1 MTHLHRLV
9 VFALVVTTVAAV
21 SPCFAQAELYSLSHP
36 FAIPT
41 ATTTRLFGMGGFVT
55 CIPDRGFANPAFAG
69 ALTDTSVVA
78 RQSLTSFENGLRFKG
93 QQASLAFP
101 LKDDKRGMQ
110 IVGFR
115 LTSHPS
121 SIPMPTPMP
130 AALALS
136 MSEYELSIHY
146 GQRVSDNLLLGV
158 GIAPVFHNTFDMFV
172 RPSGNHLSH
181 ITSESDQGGRIGAV
195 YECGSRARLGF
206 VYDRYEEDVVGSGP
220 SIGGVGVPFSFTS
233 EELAFGLSYQ
243 LTDQLLGAIEWQEL
257 STKQDASAMG
267 PAMKFGDAGWR
278 IGFEGVSESK
288 WAYRV
293 GSNDG
298 SISLGL
304 GYLGDDDW
312 TFNYAFIRDWNKDLV
327 GELMGASN
335 THQFELSYKW

>member
-1 MTHLHRLV
+1 MTHLQRAAV
-9 VFALVVTTVAAV
+9 VALVLAALAAV
-21 SPCFAQAELYSLSHP
+21 SPCFGQPEMYALSHP
-36 FAIPT
+36 FALPT

-78 RQSLTSFENGLRFKG
+78 RQSLTSFESGLRFKG

-121 SIPMPTPMP
+121 SIPMPTPVP
-130 AALALS
+130 SALAIS
-136 MSEYELSIHY
+136 MSEYELSLHY
-146 GQRVSDNLLLGV
+146 GQRVSHDLLLGV
-158 GIAPVFHNTFDMFV
+158 GVGPVFHNSFNLSV
-172 RPSGNHLSH
+172 VPSGHELAQ
-181 ITSESDQGGRIGAV
+181 ITSESDKGMRLGAV

-206 VYDRYEEDVVGSGP
+206 VYDCYDEDVVASGHA
-220 SIGGVGVPFSFTS
+220 IGGDGLPFSFTS
-233 EELAFGLSYQ
+233 KELAFGLSYQ
-243 LTDQLLGAIEWQEL
+243 LTDQLLGAIEWQQL
-257 STKQDASAMG
+257 STEQDASDLG
-267 PAMKFGDAGWR
+267 PGMKFGDAGWR
-278 IGFEGVSESK
+278 IGFEGVSETK

-298 SISLGL
+298 AISLGL

-312 TFNYAFIRDWNKDLV
+312 TFNYAFIRDWNKDLI
-327 GELMGASN
+327 GELMGPSN